1 MGLDMYLRVRDY
13 VNRIEY
19 NETQMPRDTDAFKEI
34 LRITDTEDLVEPG
47 GYAGIHVEIPVYYW
61 RKANSIHKWFVD
73 NVADGVDD
81 CKPVEFEY
89 TKLEDLL
96 KSIKAVLD
104 DNNLAP
110 EILPTQ
116 SGFFFG
122 TEDFDEWYFDTLKA
136 THEDLTELYQRLDS
150 KKKDAWLV
158 YEASW

>member
-13 VNRIEY
+13 VSRLKYSEPQKP
-19 NETQMPRDTDAFKEI
+19 EESMVFKEI
-34 LRITDTEDLVEPG
+34 LRLTGNEGIVEPG
-47 GYAGIHVEIPVYYW
+47 GYMGMYVEIPVYYW
-61 RKANSIHKWFVD
+61 RKANAIHKWFVD

-81 CKPVEFEY
+81 CKPFEFEY

-104 DNNLAP
+104 DNKLAP

-150 KKKDAWLV
+150 KDDDAWLV